1 MKHLDYLKDRYV
13 VLKEFIPKQ
22 FALYFSNYL
31 DLIDKNEKL
40 QEGDGQ
46 VDKSKT
52 IYGDPAFDTL
62 LAMAC
67 GPLSEI
73 IQVDLYPTYTYARIY
88 LNDSELLPHIDRPE
102 CEHSV
107 SICLFKEDG
116 VNWPLYFQKENNE
129 VESVELEIGDAV
141 VYRGSEL
148 AHWREKYVGK
158 NHYQLFMHYV
168 DSQGKFKDN
177 LFDNR
182 PNLGLPAD
190 TKTKWN

>member
-1 MKHLDYLKDRYV
+1 MTQYQEKGFEVKSG
-13 VLKEFIPKQ
+13 FIPPFLAQ
-22 FALYFSNYL
+22 YLRNYF
-31 DLIDKNEKL
+31 DLLRKNDQIPNKGDAQVEKSL
-40 QEGDGQ
+40 G
-46 VDKSKT
+46 